1 MSELI
6 EQLAKE
12 HSSSHH
18 IDETRRNDCHD
29 FFEFTPSGLEAF
41 AKAYQAA
48 APIDNVREAL
58 ETAVDDLKYA
68 VICFNETLNNVEN
81 NNISDVEFWIPNYIE
96 VLNSSIEKIRALIPD
111 TQANRTEAA
120 REQS

>member
-41 AKAYQAA
+41 TKAYQAA
-48 APIDNVREAL
+48 APIDNVREVVAYRYKMKL
-58 ETAVDDLKYA
+58 AGEWLYMTSYPNGCEDSCP
-68 VICFNETLNNVEN
+68 VIVE
-81 NNISDVEFWIPNYIE
+81 
-96 VLNSSIEKIRALIPD
+96 ALIPS